1 MSLVFDIET
10 IGADFDQLD
19 QTTQGQLTR
28 WIRHEAMG
36 DEVRY
41 QSALADLKDGLSFSP
56 LTGEIVALGIYD
68 TVRNMGVVY
77 FQSPEIDLKDYQDEN
92 FTFKPRTEAEMLA
105 AFWEGAKNYQ
115 EFISFNGRGFDV
127 PFMQIRSAVHRI
139 RPTVDLLSNRYLSS
153 QLPDRKHI
161 DLMDQLSFYGA
172 VRRKG
177 SLHLYCRAFGISS
190 PKANGISGEE
200 VGKFFKDHRY
210 QDIAEYNSWDLI
222 ATAEL
227 YKIWKDYVNMGSIKI
242 KD

>member
-1 MSLVFDIET
+1 MALVFDIET
-10 IGADFDQLD
+10 VGTDFDRLD
-19 QTTQGQLTR
+19 RTTQEQLTR
-28 WIRHEAMG
+28 WIRREAG
-36 DEVRY
+36 GNQQQYDTL
-41 QSALADLKDGLSFSP
+41 LADMKDGLGFSP

-68 TVRNMGVVY
+68 TVKDRGVVY
-77 FQSPEIDLKDYQDEN
+77 FQSPELELKDYQEEN
-92 FTFKPRTEAEMLA
+92 FTFKPRTEVEMLQ
-105 AFWEGAKNYQ
+105 AFWEGAKHYH

-139 RPTVDLLSNRYLSS
+139 RPTVDLLSNRYLGS
-153 QLPDRKHI
+153 QSREHKHI

-172 VRRKG
+172 VKRKN

-200 VGKFFKDHRY
+200 VGRFFKERRY

-227 YKIWKDYVNMGSIKI
+227 YKVWQAYIKF
-242 KD
+242 